1 MHARFPRI
9 RCSSE
14 RFRHSR
20 KSFAFGRKPF
30 VRRWTTHT
38 RERARGGSSAHRRIS
53 PRCRF
58 QCVRDDA
65 TTVDVRSQY
74 GEQEQRAD
82 GAKHEMTGGLVDDK
96 VDAVVCHRRLNT
108 RTHARTHAPSG
119 IA

>member
-1 MHARFPRI
+1 M
-9 RCSSE
+9 
-14 RFRHSR
+14 
-20 KSFAFGRKPF
+20 
-30 VRRWTTHT
+30 
-38 RERARGGSSAHRRIS
+38 
-53 PRCRF
+53 
-58 QCVRDDA
+58 RDDA

-108 RTHARTHAPSG
+108 RTHARTKRHCG